1 MRKPKGLR
9 SNGNLASHL
18 AGHGHAQHSRQ
29 RLAVLSGVS
38 QMKNNFDKCL
48 AMLLHHEGGFVNHPK
63 DPGGMTNLGVTR
75 AVYEDW
81 VDAPVSEQDMRDLTP
96 EDVGP
101 IYKKK
106 YWDRVKADNLPEGL
120 DWSCFDWC
128 VNSGSKRPA
137 KALQR
142 IIAAK
147 ADGSIGPAT
156 LTLVADHDPV
166 ELIEKMFDVRQS
178 FYEGLSTFDTFGRGW
193 TRRNKETLEQ
203 SLTMAGE

>member
-1 MRKPKGLR
+1 
-9 SNGNLASHL
+9 
-18 AGHGHAQHSRQ
+18 
-29 RLAVLSGVS
+29 
-38 QMKNNFDKCL
+38 MKNNFDKCL
-48 AMLLHHEGGFVNHPK
+48 AMLLAHEGGFVNHPK

-81 VDAPVSEQDMRDLTP
+81 VDGPVSEQDMRDLTP

-106 YWDRVKADNLPEGL
+106 YWDRMHCDNSVLSSGL
-120 DWSCFDWC
+120 DWTCFYWC
-128 VNSGSKRPA
+128 VNSGKSRPS

-142 IIAAK
+142 IIGAT

-166 ELIEKMFDVRQS
+166 ELIEKMFDARQS
-178 FYEGLSTFDTFGRGW
+178 FYEGLTTFDTFGRGW

>member
-1 MRKPKGLR
+1 
-9 SNGNLASHL
+9 
-18 AGHGHAQHSRQ
+18 
-29 RLAVLSGVS
+29 
-38 QMKNNFDKCL
+38 MKNNFDKCL
-48 AMLLHHEGGFVNHPK
+48 AMLLAHEGGFVNHPK

-81 VDAPVSEQDMRDLTP
+81 VDGPVSEQDMRDLKP

-142 IIAAK
+142 IIGAT

-166 ELIEKMFDVRQS
+166 ELIEKMFDSRQS
-178 FYEGLSTFDTFGRGW
+178 FYEGLTTFDTFGRGW

>member
-1 MRKPKGLR
+1 
-9 SNGNLASHL
+9 
-18 AGHGHAQHSRQ
+18 
-29 RLAVLSGVS
+29 
-38 QMKNNFDKCL
+38 
-48 AMLLHHEGGFVNHPK
+48 
-63 DPGGMTNLGVTR
+63 MTNLGVTR